1 MNITTTTVLI
11 ILSLLLIADICV
23 IIYILLKKWRI
34 TIIQNRREY
43 IYSLLSDNAVTPDK
57 KIITSIFSKKNDRV
71 LIIDAFIE
79 LSQTLRI
86 PVQVSEL
93 IKDAYGQNQCRVKA
107 IKKLSSIFKFRRI
120 SAAIELCHF
129 TKSDSIA
136 LLEKQFVDEKDWL
149 VKFYFSNALTY
160 IHDPRTL
167 PVLIESIINAPV
179 WYREKVSILICKFTI
194 TNEIIEE
201 LCGRTEAEI
210 SELLFT
216 IAHDI
221 SSTCLAGFLLYQ
233 VSSADN
239 AIARKAA
246 SAMKHRYYP
255 ILFKDTFLKHPDP
268 EIRKVAIESAVY
280 IPDESTVVKLIPLL
294 CDIQNQLTVIHTLT
308 TILTSHAGLT
318 PILINVY
325 NHTQRSLEKDALRIV
340 LANRLEY
347 LVLKLE
353 GPQSEM
359 VKLIIAEIIVA
370 GHLSSLIG
378 FLNHNHDIELENVIL
393 DIIKNVLKNNNSIAH
408 DFSRY
413 LDERILRKLALT
425 KSVQQKPQ
433 RPHQSHPRRTL
444 VLSLLLAVIFLSGP
458 LLFAVVHQREL
469 TVTPWTILVKQ
480 FILDFNFALIYYSFT
495 INALYFVL
503 LFFSATGSIRQS
515 IYAKVKKNTLLFER
529 NMMPSI
535 SIIAPAYNE
544 SATIIESVNSLIN
557 LWYPR
562 YELIVVNDGSSD
574 GTLDKLINYY
584 ELVKVDILFT
594 EHITSQ
600 PVLAIYR
607 NPMFPK
613 LTVINKVNGGKA
625 DSLNA
630 GINIASGEFVCG
642 IDADSLLEKDAL
654 IRIAST
660 SLDIEVETAA
670 VGGNIFPVNGCII
683 SRGCIEKY
691 ATPSH
696 PVALFQMIEYF
707 RAFMAGRIGWA
718 SLDCLL
724 IISGAFG
731 LFSRKRVLE
740 VGGYLTSSGQ
750 YHYDTVGED
759 MELVVR
765 LSRYMR
771 EKKLPFKIN
780 YAYNAN
786 CWTEVPEDIHILLKQ
801 RDRWHRGLIE
811 ILSFHAKLFFN
822 PAYGKLGMLSIPY
835 FVLFEMIGP
844 WIEFQGYIMVVL
856 ALSFGLLNIPV
867 LILLFIATV
876 MTGTFISTAS
886 LIIAGQEMR
895 HFTFREVLKLIG
907 YSVVENFGIRQ
918 FVSLQRCLSYLNII
932 RSKSGWGKMTRK
944 GFTNSKQPHT

>member
-1 MNITTTTVLI
+1 M
-11 ILSLLLIADICV
+11 
-23 IIYILLKKWRI
+23 YILLKKWRI
-34 TIIQNRREY
+34 AIIQKRRDY
-43 IYSLLSDNAVTPDK
+43 IYSLLSDTTITPDK
-57 KIITSIFSKKNDRV
+57 QKIDNLFSGRIYKE
-71 LIIDAFIE
+71 LAIDAFIE
-79 LSQTLRI
+79 LSQTLQI
-86 PVQVSEL
+86 STQVSDL
-93 IKDAYGQNQCRVKA
+93 IKDAYEQNKCRERA
-107 IKKLSSIFKFRRI
+107 LRKLSSVFKLRRI
-120 SAAIELCHF
+120 SAAIELSHLSKR
-129 TKSDSIA
+129 KS
-136 LLEKQFVDEKDWL
+136 LVVLEKRFVTEKDWL
-149 VKFYFSNALTY
+149 VKFYFSYAFTH
-160 IHDPRTL
+160 IHDPYTL
-167 PVLIESIINAPV
+167 PVLIESIINAPS
-179 WYREKVSILICKFTI
+179 WYREKVSLLICKYTI
-194 TNEIIEE
+194 NNEVIEK
-201 LCGRTEAEI
+201 LCERTEPEI
-210 SELLFT
+210 RELLFT
-216 IAHDI
+216 MAHDI
-221 SSTCLAGFLLYQ
+221 SSTCLAGYLLYQ
-233 VSSADN
+233 LSSEDN
-239 AIARKAA
+239 TVARKAA
-246 SAMKHRYYP
+246 SAMKHRYYSL
-255 ILFKDTFLKHPDP
+255 LFKDAILKHPDP
-268 EIRKVAIESAVY
+268 LIRKEAIESAVY
-280 IPDESTVVKLIPLL
+280 IPDESTVLKLIPLL
-294 CDIQNQLTVIHTLT
+294 SDMQNQLTVIHTLT
-308 TILTSHAGLT
+308 SILTSHAGLT
-318 PILINVY
+318 PILMNVY
-325 NHTQRSLEKDALRIV
+325 KRTQNPLEKNTLRII
-340 LANRLEY
+340 LAYRIEY
-347 LVLKLE
+347 LILKLS

-359 VKLIIAEIIVA
+359 VKSIIAEIIAA

-378 FLNHNHDIELENVIL
+378 FLNHNHDIELENVLL
-393 DIIKNVLKNNNSIAH
+393 DIVKNVLGSKNSANH
-408 DFSRY
+408 EFSQY
-413 LDERILRKLALT
+413 LDERILHKLALT
-425 KSVQQKPQ
+425 KTVQIKPE
-433 RPHQSHPRRTL
+433 RPHQSHPRRTR
-444 VLSLLLAVIFLSGP
+444 VLILLLAVIFFTGP
-458 LLFAVVHQREL
+458 LLFAVIHRNEL
-469 TVTPWTILVKQ
+469 AATPWTILAKQ
-480 FILDFNFALIYYSFT
+480 FILDFSFVLIYYSFT

-503 LFFSATGSIRQS
+503 LFFSATGSIRQAN
-515 IYAKVKKNTLLFER
+515 YARIKKNTLLFER

-562 YELIVVNDGSSD
+562 YELIVINDGSSD
-574 GTLDKLINYY
+574 ETLDKLINYF
-584 ELVKVDILFT
+584 ELVKVDILFR
-594 EHITSQ
+594 EHIKTQ

-613 LTVINKVNGGKA
+613 LTVVNKVNGGKA

-630 GINIASGEFVCG
+630 GINIATSEFVCG

-654 IRIAST
+654 IRIASS
-660 SLDIEVETAA
+660 SLDIKVETAA
-670 VGGNIFPVNGCII
+670 VGGNIFPVNGCSI

-691 ATPSH
+691 AIPSH
-696 PVALFQMIEYF
+696 PVAIFQMVEYF

-718 SLDCLL
+718 SLNCLL

-771 EKKLPFKIN
+771 ENRLPFKIN

-786 CWTEVPEDIHILLKQ
+786 CWTEVPEDVHILLKQ

-856 ALSFGLLNIPV
+856 ALSLGLLNTPV
-867 LILLFIATV
+867 LILLFIATI

-907 YSVVENFGIRQ
+907 FSIFENFGIRQ
-918 FVSLQRCLSYLNII
+918 FVSLQRCLSYINII

-944 GFTNSKQPHT
+944 GFTNSKQLHV